1 MHRPSPQDPV
11 TADPSP
17 EVLRHAF
24 RELHAPSLH
33 GFALLLTLGD
43 RRRAVALSADALA
56 AADAHAAELRHPE
69 RAAAWL
75 RSRVVA
81 AAGRR
86 DSRIDADG
94 RLDALAPLGAGA
106 SVLAGLAALGTL
118 ERAALIG
125 SAVERFDDR
134 DVATIVGRSGNR
146 LDALLRRARQ
156 GFLDGSAAAPSGPSG
171 LGGPLTDLV
180 QAAAA
185 RAMA

>member
-1 MHRPSPQDPV
+1 MHRPSPEDPAS
-11 TADPSP
+11 ADASP
-17 EVLRHAF
+17 EALQRAF

-43 RRRAVALSADALA
+43 RRRALALSAEALA

-81 AAGRR
+81 AAGGR
-86 DSRIDADG
+86 DSRIDAEA
-94 RLDALAPLGAGA
+94 RLDALGPLGVAT
-106 SVLAGLAALGTL
+106 SVLAGLAALGRL

-125 SAVERFDDR
+125 SGIERLDDR

-146 LDALLRRARQ
+146 LDALLRRARR
-156 GFLDGSAAAPSGPSG
+156 GFLEGSAAAPVGPSG

-180 QAAAA
+180 RASAA

>member
-1 MHRPSPQDPV
+1 MHRTNPPEPIS
-11 TADPSP
+11 ADPSH
-17 EVLRHAF
+17 EALHGAF

-43 RRRAVALSADALA
+43 RRRALALSADALA

-81 AAGRR
+81 SAGRR
-86 DSRIDADG
+86 DSRIEAQA
-94 RLDALAPLGAGA
+94 RMDALGGLGVAT
-106 SVLAGLAALGTL
+106 SVLAGLAALGTR

-125 SAVERFDDR
+125 SAIERFDDR
-134 DVATIVGRSGNR
+134 DVATIVGRSGHS
-146 LDALLRRARQ
+146 LDALLRRAREA
-156 GFLDGSAAAPSGPSG
+156 FLLGSAAAPEGPSG

-180 QAAAA
+180 RAAAA
-185 RAMA
+185 RVMA